1 MPTVAQQ
8 LTDLVRQ
15 AAEAAGYGD
24 APVPLEPC
32 VPTNDPRHGD
42 YQSNF
47 AFRLGGA
54 LRTNPRAVAQT
65 LVAALPANDLV
76 ASTDVA
82 GPGFVNF
89 RLSEAFLAA
98 ELVASARDPHL
109 GTPQEGTGRTLV
121 IDYSSPN
128 IAKRMHVG
136 HMRST
141 IIGNAIDR
149 IYRFLG
155 WNVVAD
161 NHLGDWGTQF
171 GKLIVGWRNWL
182 DEAAFEDDP
191 IGELQRVYV
200 EFGRRAAEDPDLED
214 RARAETALL
223 QSGDPENFALWKRFT
238 DESVREF
245 ERVYDRLGVHFD
257 VALGESFYRDGLGD
271 LVSGLLDRGVAIRD
285 QGAVVVPFEAGDGDG
300 LENAPLLIQKSD
312 GAALYG
318 TTDIAT
324 VLYRMETWNP
334 DRMVYVTDVRQRLHF
349 RQLFA
354 ACRKLGVEVEL
365 FHVWFGMLRFAD
377 GTVVA
382 TRKLEGAQEGGP
394 RSVNL
399 VDVLDTAV
407 ARAREVVDTK
417 SSELP
422 EDERAQIAEA
432 VGVGAVR
439 YSDLSQNPQTDVV
452 FDWDKMLSLEGNTA
466 PYLMYGFARVESI
479 FRKSGL
485 DAFEPGEVVL
495 GEPIERELA
504 LVLLRTPEVIQA
516 AAGSYRPNLLCD
528 HLFQVANTFAR
539 FYHDCRVLHED
550 AAVRQSRL
558 SLAYAAARTLE
569 VGLGLLGIRAL
580 ARM

>member
-15 AAEAAGYGD
+15 AAESAGHGD
-24 APVPLEPC
+24 APIPLEPC

-47 AFRLGGA
+47 AFRLGKA

-65 LVAALPANDLV
+65 LVSALPPNDLV
-76 ASTDVA
+76 ASTEVA
-82 GPGFVNF
+82 GPGFINF
-89 RLSEAFLAA
+89 RLSDTFLAA
-98 ELVASARDPHL
+98 ELVACASDARL
-109 GTPQEGTGRTLV
+109 GTPLDGAGRTLV

-141 IIGNAIDR
+141 IIGNALDR
-149 IYRFLG
+149 LYRFLG
-155 WNVVAD
+155 WEVIAD

-182 DEAAFEDDP
+182 DEEVFEKDP
-191 IGELQRVYV
+191 IGELQRVYIA
-200 EFGRRAAEDPDLED
+200 FGQRAAEDPELKAQ
-214 RARAETALL
+214 ARAETARL
-223 QSGDPENFALWKRFT
+223 QAGDPENFALWQRFT
-238 DESVREF
+238 EESVREF
-245 ERVYDRLGVHFD
+245 ERVYERLGVRFD
-257 VALGESFYRDGLGD
+257 VALGESFYRDGLRD
-271 LVSGLLDRGVAIRD
+271 LVSRLLDEGVAERD
-285 QGAVVVPFEAGDGDG
+285 QGAAVIRFGAEDGED
-300 LENAPLLIQKSD
+300 LEKAPLLIQKSD

-318 TTDIAT
+318 TTDLAT
-324 VLYRMETWNP
+324 VLHRMETWNP
-334 DRMVYVTDVRQRLHF
+334 DRIVYVTDVRQRLHF

-354 ACRKLGVEVEL
+354 ASRKLGIEVEL

-377 GTVVA
+377 GTVMA
-382 TRKLEGAQEGGP
+382 TRKLEGGQGSGP

-399 VDVLDTAV
+399 VDVLNMAV
-407 ARAREVVDTK
+407 ARAREVVDAK

-422 EDERAQIAEA
+422 EKERAEIAEA

-439 YSDLSQNPQTDVV
+439 YSDLSQNPQTDVL
-452 FDWDKMLSLEGNTA
+452 FDWDKMLALEGNTA
-466 PYLMYGFARVESI
+466 PYLMYGFARVKSI
-479 FRKSGL
+479 FRKSGV
-485 DAFEPGEVVL
+485 DVFEPGEVVL

-504 LVLLRTPEVIQA
+504 LAVLRTPEVILA
-516 AAGSYRPNLLCD
+516 AAATYRPNLLSD

-550 AAVRQSRL
+550 SGVRQSRL
-558 SLAYAAARTLE
+558 SLAFSAARTLE

-580 ARM
+580 SRM